1 VRYHQGVIDTTL
13 GVRLD
18 NIGASFGLRAEI
30 GYSFMA
36 LPLCLAAATLAV
48 VPDPKS
54 SQPASGCAN
63 FKRPVGVSAPCCW
76 GPTARVFLAA
86 EQENQHD

>member
-30 GYSFMA
+30 GYSFMD

-54 SQPASGCAN
+54 
-63 FKRPVGVSAPCCW
+63 
-76 GPTARVFLAA
+76 
-86 EQENQHD
+86 QHQTGSKQFPF